1 MSAENH
7 KKFTTLK
14 ESGQL
19 LPAHVPA
26 AVIANLALR
35 GRGDDINGKYL
46 RYDAHE
52 LDSYK

>member
-7 KKFTTLK
+7 KKFTSLK
-14 ESGQL
+14 ANGQL

-35 GRGDDINGKYL
+35 GQGDDISGKYL
-46 RYDAHE
+46 RFDSHE
-52 LDSYK
+52 LDAYK